1 MAFEYNIFL
10 AILKYHFKSFMALYI
25 QKPVS
30 FSEKLFCIFLITPIK
45 LKEKQKKVMEN
56 LRFLKLRR
64 CTNSEYIVYKI

>member
-30 FSEKLFCIFLITPIK
+30 FSKKLFCIFLITPIK
-45 LKEKQKKVMEN
+45 LKEKQKKSHG
-56 LRFLKLRR
+56 KP
-64 CTNSEYIVYKI
+64 